1 MENWLISERCL
12 SDGKH
17 ALPGAVRFLKEKK
30 AEGALICVLSDRSV
44 RTNQQMAEAF
54 QKQKLPIE
62 EADLYT
68 TVMAAIDEIARTDGS
83 KRQASMIGG
92 RGMRDLLER
101 GGFFLDHDPCDWIF
115 LGSDHNAAYSDY
127 CYAAKLLKQGAR
139 LILTEEQFREPSQ
152 DDSFLIGPAAV
163 AKMLEAA
170 SGTEALHADF
180 PSPMLLY
187 HAMRYLNATAEITV
201 FAAADAHREIPA
213 AEAAGIRSVLV
224 TSAGD
229 ENTDLFDLSSK
240 PDYVVETLEGLL
252 R

>member
-12 SDGKH
+12 SDGKR
-17 ALPGAVRFLKEKK
+17 ALPGAARFLKQKK
-30 AEGALICVLSDRSV
+30 AEGALICVLSDRSM
-44 RTNQQMAEAF
+44 RTNQQMADAF

-83 KRQASMIGG
+83 RRLASMIGS

-101 GGFFLDHDPCDWIF
+101 AGFSLDHDPCDWVF
-115 LGSDHNAAYSDY
+115 LGSDHHAAYSDY

-139 LILTEEQFREPSQ
+139 LILTEEQFQESSRDGSL
-152 DDSFLIGPAAV
+152 LIGPASVCA
-163 AKMLEAA
+163 MLEAA
-170 SGTEALHADF
+170 SGTRALHVDF

-187 HAMRYLNATAEITV
+187 HAMRYLNAASENTI
-201 FAAADAHREIPA
+201 FAAADARREIPA

-224 TSAGD
+224 TAASD

-240 PDYVVETLEGLL
+240 PTYVVDTLEGLL

>member
-1 MENWLISERCL
+1 MRILENRGNWYKGNLHMHTTV
-12 SDGKH
+12 SDGELDPVE
-17 ALPGAVRFLKEKK
+17 A
-30 AEGALICVLSDRSV
+30 ISV
-44 RTNQQMAEAF
+44 YREAGYDF
-54 QKQKLPIE
+54 I
-62 EADLYT
+62 
-68 TVMAAIDEIARTDGS
+68 AITDHRKVGH
-83 KRQASMIGG
+83 
-92 RGMRDLLER
+92 L
-101 GGFFLDHDPCDWIF
+101 W
-115 LGSDHNAAYSDY
+115 
-127 CYAAKLLKQGAR
+127 
-139 LILTEEQFREPSQ
+139 Q

-201 FAAADAHREIPA
+201 FAAADARREIPA

-240 PDYVVETLEGLL
+240 PDYVVETLAGLL